1 VFESRTWYR
10 ESLILVV
17 IVPLI
22 GSIFYLFLPLPFS
35 FVLYFGL
42 LIAVAI
48 WRITKKALSAK
59 EAITII
65 LLSIGFNF
73 VANLFIPWP
82 FSIIVSVALTFLII
96 WILHK
101 RS

>member
-1 VFESRTWYR
+1 MFESRTWYR

-48 WRITKKALSAK
+48 WRINKKALSGS

-73 VANLFIPWP
+73 ATNLFIPWP

>member
-1 VFESRTWYR
+1 MFESRTWYK
-10 ESLILVV
+10 EALILVV
-17 IVPLI
+17 IIPLI
-22 GSIFYLFLPLPFS
+22 GSMSYLLVPLPFS

-42 LIAVAI
+42 LIAVVL
-48 WRITKKALSAK
+48 WRISKKALSVK

-73 VANLFIPWP
+73 VTNLLIPWP
-82 FSIIVSVALTFLII
+82 FSVLVSVSMTFLII
-96 WILHK
+96 WVLHK